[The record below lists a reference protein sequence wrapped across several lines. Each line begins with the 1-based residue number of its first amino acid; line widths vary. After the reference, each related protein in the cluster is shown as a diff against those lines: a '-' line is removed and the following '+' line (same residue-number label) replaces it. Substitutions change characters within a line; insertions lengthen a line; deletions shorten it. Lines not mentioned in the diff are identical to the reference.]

1 VGRLGSYLGSE
12 ISGAFNSILSWLSGV
27 GSWFYGVGA
36 AIVQGIINGI
46 GGAASGL
53 FGSLQNLASN
63 ALNAAKSFLGINSP
77 SKLFSDV
84 VGRAIPEGIAH
95 GVNAHAHLAAS
106 AVASLAGGLMGSG
119 GASGFAVAGAGG
131 YGEASGTIVVYLTS
145 EAAVDEGVLF
155 RTQQRAA
162 LKYQKRNNRQAFA
175 F

>member
-1 VGRLGSYLGSE
+1 
-12 ISGAFNSILSWLSGV
+12 
-27 GSWFYGVGA
+27 
-36 AIVQGIINGI
+36 
-46 GGAASGL
+46 
-53 FGSLQNLASN
+53 
-63 ALNAAKSFLGINSP
+63 
-77 SKLFSDV
+77 
-84 VGRAIPEGIAH
+84 
-95 GVNAHAHLAAS
+95 
-106 AVASLAGGLMGSG
+106 MGSG